1 MKDKKVMFISIFII
15 LILIFAGYFFF
26 FYQTQ
31 NREDSKALVSFHVS
45 DSNALNFTCEV
56 ARTSKERTRGLMDRK
71 ELGEKEG
78 MLFVYDTP
86 QNVNFWMKDTP
97 IPLDIIFILENLT
110 VISVQEADV
119 QLDVPDNELTRYE
132 SPAPVK
138 WVVEINQG
146 LSAFYG
152 IEEGTKVDIYFP
164 EAKL

>member
-1 MKDKKVMFISIFII
+1 MKDKKLIILSIIVIII
-15 LILIFAGYFFF
+15 LICTSYLLF
-26 FYQTQ
+26 FYESRDDQS
-31 NREDSKALVSFHVS
+31 SKAIVSFQVS
-45 DSNALNFTCEV
+45 DSSFLNVTCEV
-56 ARTSKERTRGLMDRK
+56 AKTLDEHAKGLMDRK

-86 QNVNFWMKDTP
+86 QNVNFWMKNTQ

-119 QLDVPDNELTRYE
+119 QLDVPDSELTRYK

-152 IEEGTKVDIYFP
+152 IEEGTKVDIFFP